1 MNPDWTLGTLQ
12 APPKVLPSWIIRT
25 GPVLVP
31 VRSADARPA
40 ASGLASVR
48 TPRGQV
54 VLLDDDGRA
63 VHDLRR
69 LERLLVTEAPAPS
82 PARRFPAAVPA
93 AVRRRLARVDHEL
106 RRRLVRAPRL
116 GFSVGADAVGW
127 LAHYAAGTRPVNPW
141 PGGRPAAFVVTH
153 DVEEGRERRA
163 LQLARAEA
171 SIGLRATWFLI
182 PAQWRRGRLPDKLR
196 ELGHEVAC
204 HGIDHSGREAYA
216 AAGELRDAA
225 RRLGLGTPAGY
236 RSPRFACPPTHADKI
251 GEAFQ
256 YDSSRPETRQGRRRA
271 GWSGCG
277 TIFPFLERPGLIQ
290 LPVTLPADLDLL
302 DEGYDWPQ
310 VLVAWRAKW
319 RWIREGKG
327 LGLLCTHVPAPGG
340 PLAALPFLEELVA
353 DDQVWTGTGAELA
366 SFLAAGARDAAA
378 LRPWAGA
385 VERPKPRPAR
395 RLPLVEARGS

>member
-1 MNPDWTLGTLQ
+1 
-12 APPKVLPSWIIRT
+12 VLPSWILRT
-25 GPVLVP
+25 GPVFVP
-31 VRSADARPA
+31 VRAADVRPA
-40 ASGLASVR
+40 ATGLAWVR

-54 VLLDDDGRA
+54 VLLDDDGKA

-69 LERLLVTEAPAPS
+69 LERLLVTEMPAPS
-82 PARRFPAAVPA
+82 PVRRFPTGVPA
-93 AVRRRLARVDHEL
+93 MTKRRLARMDHGV
-106 RRRLVRAPRL
+106 RRRLVRSTRL

-127 LAHYAAGTRPVNPW
+127 LAHHAAGTRPVNPW
-141 PGGRPAAFVVTH
+141 PDGRPAAFVVTH

-171 SIGLRATWFLI
+171 TIGLRGTYFLI
-182 PAQWRRGRLPDKLR
+182 PAQWRRGDLPDKLR

-216 AAGELRDAA
+216 TAREFQEAAH
-225 RRLGLGTPAGY
+225 RLGLRTPAGY
-236 RSPRFACPPTHADKI
+236 RSPRFACAPTHADKV

-277 TIFPFLERPGLIQ
+277 TVFPFLERAGLIQ

-302 DEGYDWPQ
+302 DEGYAWPQ

-319 RWIREGKG
+319 RWIREGRG

-340 PLAALPFLEELVA
+340 PLAPLPFLEELVA
-353 DDQVWTGTGAELA
+353 DEQVWTGTAGELA
-366 SFLAAGARDAAA
+366 SFLAAGADDPGA

-385 VERPKPRPAR
+385 VARPKPKPRLER
-395 RLPLVEARGS
+395 RLPIVEARSS